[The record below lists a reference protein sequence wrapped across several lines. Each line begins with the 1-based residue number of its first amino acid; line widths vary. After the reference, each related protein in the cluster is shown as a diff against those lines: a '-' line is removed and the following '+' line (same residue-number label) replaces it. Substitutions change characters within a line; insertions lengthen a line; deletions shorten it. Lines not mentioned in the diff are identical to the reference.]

1 MLLPPAQLGFV
12 LNSRLAILAIAVLR
26 QPQLALAGL
35 RLTLLVPQTTLHE
48 SIQVLAWI
56 HCIEPAAERVRLP
69 SSGVALESAPAV
81 QPRKH
86 VQLSPLGGWFSF
98 VRGLQPEPLV
108 PVGRQLPQPGF
119 VGRSLAHSGR

>member
-56 HCIEPAAERVRLP
+56 HCIEPAAERV
-69 SSGVALESAPAV
+69 
-81 QPRKH
+81 
-86 VQLSPLGGWFSF
+86 
-98 VRGLQPEPLV
+98 
-108 PVGRQLPQPGF
+108 
-119 VGRSLAHSGR
+119 